1 MVHTR
6 GNANQENETESD
18 TLETLIESWKNEIL
32 EKMQVSTDIISAAS
46 NEVTQLRL
54 DIINIAKT
62 SNEALALAKKNESD
76 IAYIQSSLQTLHS
89 TTKELGNNVD
99 SLTAQKAELAIRLAT
114 VEYANTELSEQL
126 EEARNRQMRKTLIF
140 KGIDELE
147 NESWDDTAELVAE
160 KISSASEGNL
170 SFDDAL
176 DSIERAHRSG
186 GSGEGKKDRRDI
198 TAAFYD
204 WQTSEKVKN
213 YFMRKNSK
221 DRSFKVFCEQKYG
234 PTTTARRNIA
244 MKERRSLLNKNEIAK
259 AYVAYPA
266 KLMVATDKKD
276 KRYRLHSD
284 YSETPVQ
291 SKRRDDAPHSSGV
304 VVM

>member
-6 GNANQENETESD
+6 RNTNQENETESE

-32 EKMQVSTDIISAAS
+32 EKMQVSTDMISAAS

-89 TTKELGNNVD
+89 TSKELGNNVD

-140 KGIDELE
+140 KGIPRVDELE

-176 DSIERAHRSG
+176 DSIERAHRGG
-186 GSGEGKKDRRDI
+186 GSG
-198 TAAFYD
+198 
-204 WQTSEKVKN
+204 
-213 YFMRKNSK
+213 
-221 DRSFKVFCEQKYG
+221 
-234 PTTTARRNIA
+234 
-244 MKERRSLLNKNEIAK
+244 
-259 AYVAYPA
+259 
-266 KLMVATDKKD
+266 
-276 KRYRLHSD
+276 
-284 YSETPVQ
+284 
-291 SKRRDDAPHSSGV
+291 
-304 VVM
+304 

>member
-6 GNANQENETESD
+6 RNTNQENETESE

-89 TTKELGNNVD
+89 TSKELGNNVD

-140 KGIDELE
+140 KGIPRVDELE

-176 DSIERAHRSG
+176 DSIERAHRGG
-186 GSGEGKKDRRDI
+186 GSG
-198 TAAFYD
+198 
-204 WQTSEKVKN
+204 
-213 YFMRKNSK
+213 
-221 DRSFKVFCEQKYG
+221 
-234 PTTTARRNIA
+234 
-244 MKERRSLLNKNEIAK
+244 
-259 AYVAYPA
+259 
-266 KLMVATDKKD
+266 
-276 KRYRLHSD
+276 
-284 YSETPVQ
+284 
-291 SKRRDDAPHSSGV
+291 
-304 VVM
+304 